1 MTEEKM
7 DVLKKLKEKR
17 NEILQRMIEVDKL
30 LPNAIDYDFE
40 SLKLDLDDLNFDLY
54 IVDKEIKELETTEE

>member
-1 MTEEKM
+1 MTVEKI

-40 SLKLDLDDLNFDLY
+40 SLKLDLADLNSDLY
-54 IVDKEIKELETTEE
+54 MIDMEIKELEATEE